1 MSVVFAGVMPGSRR
15 PHEFPPALVGYAA
28 ERLVEVYA
36 ILGAGGKL
44 TSFRPGSDVDHKDLI
59 LDERGGTRSAYVQ
72 VKCATHPDEHDTVR
86 FFARYPD
93 AAIPSSPRLVYVNCV
108 LDVNKMDLPRIWFV
122 PSPDFNHL
130 ADRVPERPGWVTLN
144 LSLQVSGRGHGKKFL
159 VERSELGQR
168 FLDLIDSAPP
178 EEPPRIPGLLLMR
191 RSDEPHRLTRI
202 RTT

>member
-1 MSVVFAGVMPGSRR
+1 MPGRLSK
-15 PHEFPPALVGYAA
+15 HEFPDSLVAYAA

-36 ILGAGGKL
+36 ILGARGKL

-59 LDERGGTRSAYVQ
+59 LDERGGTRSVYVQ
-72 VKCATHPDEHDTVR
+72 VKCATHPTSTGGVR
-86 FFARYPD
+86 FIARYPEG
-93 AAIPSSPRLVYVNCV
+93 AIPSSPRLVYVNCV
-108 LDVNKMDLPRIWFV
+108 LDVDQMDLPRLWFV
-122 PSPDFNHL
+122 PSPDFNRL
-130 ADRVPERPGWVTLN
+130 ADRVHERPGWITLN
-144 LSLQVSGRGHGKKFL
+144 FSAQVSGHGHGKKFL

-202 RTT
+202 PPT